1 MNILHCITGLSGDGA
16 QRMLLRLVR
25 GLEKHGVRNMV
36 VSLGDRGALAPEFEA
51 SGVPVRA
58 LRMSGAASFVSGLLA
73 FRSAVREFA
82 PDIIQGWMYHA
93 NLLSIF
99 VRDARGSRLPV
110 LWSVRRGL
118 DDLGERKRATH
129 ALVRGSAWLS
139 SRASRI
145 IYCSQRSREQHEA
158 AGFSGHAPVV
168 LGNGFDTELFAPH
181 PECRTSFRREL
192 GLGENDVLI
201 GNVGRFDVAKGH
213 RILIE
218 AFCNVAARHP
228 AAHLVCVGR
237 GLDTQLVPR
246 GVPLAVAKRIHL
258 LSERQRVHEVFP
270 AFDLYCSSSIAEGFP
285 NVIAE
290 ALSTALPV
298 VATDTGATRELVGSR
313 GVIVQPRSAAALEAG
328 LEKML
333 GEPPDSR
340 RARGEAG
347 RDFILRE
354 HSLARVV
361 RLYLELYEGEV
372 TAFVA
377 PKAARAEG
385 GDRLF
390 FDG

>member
-25 GLEKHGVRNMV
+25 GLQKHGVRNMV

-51 SGVPVRA
+51 SEVPVRA
-58 LRMSGAASFVSGLLA
+58 LHMSGAASFVSGVLA
-73 FRSAVREFA
+73 FRAAVREFG

-93 NLLSIF
+93 NLLSLF
-99 VRDARGSRLPV
+99 VREARGSRLPV
-110 LWSVRRGL
+110 LWNVRRGL
-118 DDLGERKRATH
+118 DDIGERKRTTY

-145 IYCSQRSREQHEA
+145 IYCSQRSRDQHEA

-168 LGNGFDTELFAPH
+168 LGNGFDTDLFAPNH
-181 PECRTSFRREL
+181 AHRASFRREL
-192 GLGENDVLI
+192 GLGENELLV

-218 AFCNVAARHP
+218 AFCALAVRYP
-228 AAHLVCVGR
+228 AAHLACVGR
-237 GLDTQLVPR
+237 GLAAQLIAGTIPPDIR
-246 GVPLAVAKRIHL
+246 KRIHL
-258 LSERQRVHEVFP
+258 LPEREKVHEVFP
-270 AFDLYCSSSIAEGFP
+270 AFDMYCSSSIAEGFP

-313 GVIVQPRSAAALEAG
+313 GILVKPRSAAALEAG
-328 LEKML
+328 LAQML
-333 GEPPDSR
+333 EESPGSR
-340 RARGEAG
+340 RARGEDG
-347 RDFILRE
+347 RDFISKE

-361 RLYLELYEGEV
+361 LRYLELYGGELM
-372 TAFVA
+372 ASGA

-390 FDG
+390 FES

>member
-25 GLEKHGVRNMV
+25 GLEKDGMRNVV

-73 FRSAVREFA
+73 LRTVVREFA

-93 NLLSIF
+93 NLLAIF
-99 VRDARGSRLPV
+99 VREARGSRLPV
-110 LWSVRRGL
+110 LWNVRRGL

-168 LGNGFDTELFAPH
+168 LGNGFDTDLFAPNAGH
-181 PECRTSFRREL
+181 RARFRQEL
-192 GLGENDVLI
+192 GLDENGVLI

-213 RILIE
+213 RILVE
-218 AFCNVAARHP
+218 AFCDIAARHP
-228 AAHLVCVGR
+228 AVHLACVGR
-237 GLDTQLVPR
+237 GLEAQLVPS
-246 GVPLAVAKRIHL
+246 GVPLAIGKRIHL
-258 LSERQRVHEVFP
+258 LPERDRVHEVFP
-270 AFDLYCSSSIAEGFP
+270 AFDIYCSSSIAEGFP

-313 GVIVQPRSAAALEAG
+313 GILVQPRSVAAIVAG
-328 LEKML
+328 LEEL
-333 GEPPDSR
+333 LRELPDSR
-340 RARGEAG
+340 RCRGEEG
-347 RDFILRE
+347 RNFILKE

-361 RLYLELYEGEV
+361 GLYRELYEGEL
-372 TAFVA
+372 TAFGV
-377 PKAARAEG
+377 PKVVSARRASG
-385 GDRLF
+385 LF
-390 FDG
+390 F